1 MTDIER
7 ELDVEIQRQ
16 SSPQFYSI
24 LVGVFIVFAIA
35 ILIPLVLLLKLRA
48 PQPAVA
54 AAPTSVSAPGA
65 VAPPPVA
72 GSIIWEAS
80 YESAMDIARQTGK
93 PVMVDFY
100 TDWCGVCKRLD
111 AETFP
116 ASEVIAES
124 QNFVSVRVNAEVRT
138 DLAQQHGIS
147 KYPTILF
154 LDSGGNALNRFEGS
168 YPPAGFVQ
176 QMQSARSRLG

>member
-24 LVGVFIVFAIA
+24 LVGVFIVFAVA

-54 AAPTSVSAPGA
+54 AAPTSVSAPAA
-65 VAPPPVA
+65 VAPPVLS
-72 GSIIWEAS
+72 SIIWEAS
-80 YESAMDIARQTGK
+80 YENAMNTARQTGK
-93 PVMVDFY
+93 PLMIDFY

-116 ASEVIAES
+116 ASEVVAES

-138 DLAQQHGIS
+138 DLAQQHAVS

-154 LDSGGNALNRFEGS
+154 LDTSGNTLSRFEGS

-176 QMQSARSRLG
+176 QMQTARSRMG

>member
-24 LVGVFIVFAIA
+24 LVGVFIVFAVA

-48 PQPAVA
+48 APQPVPTTAS
-54 AAPTSVSAPGA
+54 TSVGASAASAP
-65 VAPPPVA
+65 PVLS
-72 GSIIWEAS
+72 SIIWEAS
-80 YESAMDIARQTGK
+80 YENAMNTARQTGK
-93 PVMVDFY
+93 PLMIDFY

-116 ASEVIAES
+116 ASEVVAES

-138 DLAQQHGIS
+138 DLAQQHAVS

-154 LDSGGNALNRFEGS
+154 LDTSGNTLSRFEGS

-176 QMQSARSRLG
+176 QMQTARSRMG